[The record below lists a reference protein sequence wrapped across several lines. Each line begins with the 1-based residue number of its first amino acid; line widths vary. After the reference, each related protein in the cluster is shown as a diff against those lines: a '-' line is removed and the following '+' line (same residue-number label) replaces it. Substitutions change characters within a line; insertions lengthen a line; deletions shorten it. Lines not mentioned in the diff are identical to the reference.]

1 MSIIPDEKR
10 QEIEMKFNERLFTLL
25 DELETIHSAIRMAQ
39 EDRLRALELA
49 EAEILEAM
57 AKAEM
62 GRQNNEQ

>member
-1 MSIIPDEKR
+1 MSIISDEKR